1 MGRFNLASRIK
12 MIRLLLLTLCCLS
25 AQAQNEELQAFMEE
39 IQKDYKML
47 GVSVGA
53 FQGNEM
59 IMRGQVGVRQVD
71 DPAPITENDVF
82 YLSDAGRSITSML
95 VARIIEK
102 SFGLLRWN
110 TTISEIFY
118 DDFDVAQPFA
128 DANLLDLLVH
138 TGYIINDE
146 QVMTSDK
153 LIDWYDGL
161 WKSSQWANSELNQQ
175 LRKEMTHFLVNLE
188 CDEEMCQKM
197 RYSKFTYSVAV
208 AMIEKYMNK
217 TFDNLLQEE
226 VFDPLGAPDCGVGP
240 TTLDPSLP
248 PAQPWSHFA
257 GPWGVYNI
265 PVLPGNN
272 TNMPSALSPDDG
284 IHCSMDSWKN
294 ILSAHLSRDESFLSK
309 ESWAVLQT
317 PAHDFGGETKYAP
330 GFIVD
335 DSNPFVTLLYHPGSS
350 DKEFAECL
358 VIPEAN
364 VGMVFA
370 ANTNLQEGM
379 RQTVGSNKILEYVFN
394 HLSSLT
400 GMDLFHPKKKQ
411 L

>member
-1 MGRFNLASRIK
+1 MGNLVSRIR
-12 MIRLLLLTLCCLS
+12 MLRLLLLSLCCLS
-25 AQAQNEELQAFMEE
+25 AQAQNDELQAFMEE
-39 IQKDYKML
+39 VQKDYKML
-47 GVSVGA
+47 GITVGA
-53 FQGNEM
+53 FHGNEWT
-59 IMRGQVGVRQVD
+59 MRGQVGVRQAD
-71 DPAPITENDVF
+71 DPALITENDVF

-102 SFGLLRWN
+102 SAGLLRWN

-118 DDFDVAQPFA
+118 TDFDVAEPFA

-138 TGYIINDE
+138 TGHIINEEQTMATDE
-146 QVMTSDK
+146 

-161 WKSSQWANSELNQQ
+161 WKSSQWSSKELNRQ
-175 LRKEMTHFLVNLE
+175 LRKEMTNFLVNIE
-188 CDEEMCQKM
+188 CGEEMCQKM

-208 AMIEKYMNK
+208 AMVEKYMDK
-217 TFDNLLQEE
+217 TFDDLLQEE
-226 VFDPLGAPDCGVGP
+226 VFDPLGATDCGVGP
-240 TTLDPSLP
+240 ATLDQSLP

-265 PVLPGNN
+265 PVLPDNN

-317 PAHDFGGETKYAP
+317 PVHSFGGDTKYAP
-330 GFIVD
+330 GFVVD
-335 DSNPFVTLLYHPGSS
+335 NSNPFVAVLYHPGSS
-350 DKEFAECL
+350 GKEFAECA

-379 RQTVGSNKILEYVFN
+379 RQTVGSNKIIEYVFN
-394 HLSSLT
+394 QLSNIT
-400 GMDLFHPKKKQ
+400 GMDLRHPHMKQ

>member
-1 MGRFNLASRIK
+1 

-118 DDFDVAQPFA
+118 DDFEVAQPFA

-138 TGYIINDE
+138 TGHIINEEQTMTTDE
-146 QVMTSDK
+146 

-161 WKSSQWANSELNQQ
+161 WKSSQWSSKELNRQ
-175 LRKEMTHFLVNLE
+175 LRNEMTNFLVNME
-188 CDEEMCQKM
+188 CGEEMCQKM

-208 AMIEKYMNK
+208 AMIEKYMDK
-217 TFDNLLQEE
+217 TFDDLLKEE
-226 VFDPLGAPDCGVGP
+226 VFGPLGATDCGVGP
-240 TTLDPSLP
+240 ATLDQSLP

-309 ESWAVLQT
+309 ENWAVLQT
-317 PAHDFGGETKYAP
+317 PVHSFGGDTKYAP
-330 GFIVD
+330 GFVVD
-335 DSNPFVTLLYHPGSS
+335 NSNPFFAVLYHPGSS
-350 DKEFAECL
+350 GKEFAECI
-358 VIPEAN
+358 VVPEGN

-379 RQTVGSNKILEYVFN
+379 RQTVGFNKIIEYVSN
-394 HLSSLT
+394 HLSNLT
-400 GMDLFHPKKKQ
+400 GMDLRHPQMKQ